1 MKKEIILDC
10 PTTLSIVTGFC
21 LTDRFTNINIAID
34 NFCNEKLSD
43 KNKNK
48 MQPIIR
54 QYILDKYPKLKE
66 VIVPNNIN
74 EEWIKEQSEKYGKEF
89 TFEPY
94 KKVYKQKKTKY
105 LVR

>member
-1 MKKEIILDC
+1 MNKIITLDC

-21 LTDRFTNINIAID
+21 LTDHFTSINIAID
-34 NFCNEKLSD
+34 KFCNEKLTD
-43 KNKNK
+43 KKRNK

-54 QYILDKYPKLKE
+54 KYILEKYPKLNE

-74 EEWIKEQSEKYGKEF
+74 DEWIKEQSNSYGKEF

-94 KKVYKQKKTKY
+94 KKIYKQKKTKY
-105 LVR
+105 LIG